1 VRAPKKAAEEFH
13 VTVINGSVVKDEK
26 FAAPGGKQ

>member
-1 VRAPKKAAEEFH
+1 MFT
-13 VTVINGSVVKDEK
+13 VTVINGNNVKDEK

>member
-1 VRAPKKAAEEFH
+1 VRAAKPKAEEFH
-13 VTVINGSVVKDEK
+13 VTVINGSTVKDEK